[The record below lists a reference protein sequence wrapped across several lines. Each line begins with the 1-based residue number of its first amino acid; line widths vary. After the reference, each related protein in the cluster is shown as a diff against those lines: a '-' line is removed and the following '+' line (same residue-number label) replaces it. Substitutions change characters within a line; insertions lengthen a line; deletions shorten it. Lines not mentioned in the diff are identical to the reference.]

1 MHFEK
6 LTPEF
11 LVRLGRA
18 MPDKVRYF
26 VWRQNGRP
34 VAFSICTI
42 DGDTICDEYIGIDY
56 QSSVSSGLYHYTFRD
71 IVNWALGNGLKAYAS
86 TGLCYDPKLHL
97 KQELVPLD
105 LYVRHRSAIGNFVM
119 KYIVRWLDPTRHD
132 KTLAEFSNYADL

>member
-1 MHFEK
+1 
-6 LTPEF
+6 L
-11 LVRLGRA
+11 
-18 MPDKVRYF
+18 RYF
-26 VWRQNGRP
+26 VCRQNGRP

-42 DGDTICDEYIGIDY
+42 DGDTICDDYIGN
-56 QSSVSSGLYHYTFRD
+56 
-71 IVNWALGNGLKAYAS
+71 IVNWALGNDLKAYAS

-105 LYVRHRSAIGNFVM
+105 LYVRHRSAIGNFAM

>member
-1 MHFEK
+1 
-6 LTPEF
+6 
-11 LVRLGRA
+11 
-18 MPDKVRYF
+18 
-26 VWRQNGRP
+26 VWRQHGRP

-56 QSSVSSGLYHYTFRD
+56 QSSVSANLYHYTFRD

-105 LYVRHRSAIGNFVM
+105 LYVRHRSTIGNFVM